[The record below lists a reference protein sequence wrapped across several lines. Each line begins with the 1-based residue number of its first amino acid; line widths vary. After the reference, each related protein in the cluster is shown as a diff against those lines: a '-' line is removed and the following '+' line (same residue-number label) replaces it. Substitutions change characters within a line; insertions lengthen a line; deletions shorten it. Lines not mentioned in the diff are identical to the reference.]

1 MFDQWAI
8 LELMGH
14 VRTAGRVT
22 EEEHFGAKLG
32 RIDVPQADGK
42 YVTQL
47 FGGASVY
54 RLTLV
59 SEEAA
64 RAVALANKPHPVQS
78 WEMPKAIAPAVEETP
93 PVFPETYRDDKTVAA
108 GRDWRYHNTDP
119 DSDGSD
125 Y

>member
-1 MFDQWAI
+1 MNDQWAI

-22 EEEHFGAKLG
+22 EEEKFGVKMG
-32 RIDVPQADGK
+32 RIDIPVLDGTF
-42 YVTQL
+42 VTQY

-54 RLTLV
+54 RMTLV
-59 SEEAA
+59 DEAAA
-64 RAVALANKPHPVQS
+64 RAVAISSGVHPVQS
-78 WEMPKAIAPAVEETP
+78 WEMPRPEPLQLQSAEKPEE
-93 PVFPETYRDDKTVAA
+93 
-108 GRDWRYHNTDP
+108 GRDWRYHNMDK